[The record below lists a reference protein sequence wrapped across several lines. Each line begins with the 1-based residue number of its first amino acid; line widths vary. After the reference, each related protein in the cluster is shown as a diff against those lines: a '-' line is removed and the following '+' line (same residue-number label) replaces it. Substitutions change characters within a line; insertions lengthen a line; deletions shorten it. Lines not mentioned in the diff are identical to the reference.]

1 MKVRTRGGFHI
12 HVVAF
17 LYSTCHPLTYGTSL
31 LLPFLLQALEEA
43 RDIHMHLKP
52 LKAHFEDM
60 EEADYLELHK
70 RFSPFFHTLCLV
82 WTHSHHYQQ
91 PARLVVLLQEV
102 ANLLIELVYLYV
114 LLISCVFFFHA
125 FCEYI
130 HYSFLDSIC
139 VHVGIVFV

>member
-1 MKVRTRGGFHI
+1 MHSCTLLVIPLHM
-12 HVVAF
+12 VLLCYYPAF
-17 LYSTCHPLTYGTSL
+17 
-31 LLPFLLQALEEA
+31 LQALEEA

-70 RFSPFFHTLCLV
+70 KFSPFFHTLCLV

-114 LLISCVFFFHA
+114 LLISCVFFSMRFVNTCFILSLTVYA
-125 FCEYI
+125 FM
-130 HYSFLDSIC
+130 
-139 VHVGIVFV
+139 